1 VTRINPD
8 AIIAEGVRAAA
19 RQQRTRNLILGTILI
34 IAGLAFGAIGIYAV
48 ATPDVHTVAELVF
61 AFFGFSLSCLGTG
74 VIKLWRGLSAL

>member
-1 VTRINPD
+1 MTRINPD

-19 RQQRTRNLILGTILI
+19 RQQRNRNLILGTILI

-48 ATPDVHTVAELVF
+48 ATPDVLSVSELVF